1 LTGRSMILYVII
13 PCMSI
18 YPEESSPCRRYP
30 LQVTI

>member
-1 LTGRSMILYVII
+1 MILYVII

-18 YPEESSPCRRYP
+18 YPEESSPCRKHP